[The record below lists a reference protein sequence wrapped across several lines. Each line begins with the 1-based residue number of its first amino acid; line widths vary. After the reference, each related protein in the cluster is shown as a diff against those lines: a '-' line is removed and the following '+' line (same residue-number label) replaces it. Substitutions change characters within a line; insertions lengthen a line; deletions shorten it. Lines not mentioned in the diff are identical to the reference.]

1 MLGVQLVVTRDGMGR
16 LEEGGIA
23 LLDSAFPD
31 VAALLRG
38 AGSLD
43 LLAAARVLDR
53 IPLEGCE
60 LRAPVGGSSAVW
72 GVGLN
77 YHSKAARAGRAVP
90 VEPILY
96 LAASSAVVGP
106 DAEVTVPVER
116 TAEMDYEGEI
126 AVVIGQPLY
135 QAEPSA
141 VWPAVAGITAANDIT
156 ARDVMRA
163 TGSPTL
169 AKSFPGFNPLGA
181 SFVTVDELPTET
193 RSVCAPRQ
201 RRVAQAGDSSGMI
214 FAIPELVARLSHLVA
229 LEPGDIVLTGT
240 PAGTGQDRQ
249 CFLAAGD
256 EIRVEVDSVLPL
268 VTTVA
273 GLITELAPTRCSPS
287 RLVEPPV
294 HHPSPGAVPM
304 SDPSHPP

>member
-1 MLGVQLVVTRDGMGR
+1 MQLVVTRDGVGR

-53 IPLEGCE
+53 VPLEGCE

-181 SFVTVDELPTET
+181 SFVTVDELPDRDAIGVRTFVNGEL
-193 RSVCAPRQ
+193 R
-201 RRVAQAGDSSGMI
+201 QAGDSSGMI

-273 GLITELAPTRCSPS
+273 GLITELAPT
-287 RLVEPPV
+287 PV
-294 HHPSPGAVPM
+294 LAEQAR
-304 SDPSHPP
+304 

>member
-1 MLGVQLVVTRDGMGR
+1 MLGVQLVVTRDGVGR

-31 VAALLRG
+31 VAALLRV

-53 IPLEGCE
+53 VPLEGCE

-96 LAASSAVVGP
+96 LAASSAVIGP
-106 DAEVTVPVER
+106 DAEVTVPVEQ

-181 SFVTVDELPTET
+181 SFVTVDELPDRDAIGVRTFVNGEL
-193 RSVCAPRQ
+193 R
-201 RRVAQAGDSSGMI
+201 QAGDSSGMI
-214 FAIPELVARLSHLVA
+214 FAIPELVARLSQLVA

-273 GLITELAPTRCSPS
+273 GLITELAPT
-287 RLVEPPV
+287 PV
-294 HHPSPGAVPM
+294 LAEQAR
-304 SDPSHPP
+304 

>member
-181 SFVTVDELPTET
+181 SFVTVDELPDRDAIGVRTFVNGEL
-193 RSVCAPRQ
+193 R
-201 RRVAQAGDSSGMI
+201 QAGDSSGMI
-214 FAIPELVARLSHLVA
+214 FAIPELVARLSHLVG

-273 GLITELAPTRCSPS
+273 GLITELAPT
-287 RLVEPPV
+287 PV
-294 HHPSPGAVPM
+294 LAEQAR
-304 SDPSHPP
+304 

>member
-1 MLGVQLVVTRDGMGR
+1 MLGVQLVVTRDGVGR

-31 VAALLRG
+31 VAALLRV

-53 IPLEGCE
+53 VPLEGCE

-169 AKSFPGFNPLGA
+169 AKSLPGFNPLGA
-181 SFVTVDELPTET
+181 SFVTVDELPDRDAIGVRTFVNGEL
-193 RSVCAPRQ
+193 R
-201 RRVAQAGDSSGMI
+201 QAGDSSGMI
-214 FAIPELVARLSHLVA
+214 FAIPELVARLSQLVA

-273 GLITELAPTRCSPS
+273 GLITELAPT
-287 RLVEPPV
+287 PV
-294 HHPSPGAVPM
+294 LAEQAR
-304 SDPSHPP
+304 

>member
-1 MLGVQLVVTRDGMGR
+1 MLGVQLVVTRDGVGR

-31 VAALLRG
+31 VAALLRV

-53 IPLEGCE
+53 VPLEGCE

-181 SFVTVDELPTET
+181 SFVTVDELPDRDAIGVRTFVNGEL
-193 RSVCAPRQ
+193 R
-201 RRVAQAGDSSGMI
+201 QAGDSSGMI

-273 GLITELAPTRCSPS
+273 GLITELAPT
-287 RLVEPPV
+287 PV
-294 HHPSPGAVPM
+294 LAEQAR
-304 SDPSHPP
+304 

>member
-53 IPLEGCE
+53 IPLDGCD

-181 SFVTVDELPTET
+181 SFVTVDELPDRDAIGVRTFVNGEL
-193 RSVCAPRQ
+193 R
-201 RRVAQAGDSSGMI
+201 QAGDSSGMI

-273 GLITELAPTRCSPS
+273 RLITELAPT
-287 RLVEPPV
+287 PV
-294 HHPSPGAVPM
+294 LAEQAR
-304 SDPSHPP
+304 